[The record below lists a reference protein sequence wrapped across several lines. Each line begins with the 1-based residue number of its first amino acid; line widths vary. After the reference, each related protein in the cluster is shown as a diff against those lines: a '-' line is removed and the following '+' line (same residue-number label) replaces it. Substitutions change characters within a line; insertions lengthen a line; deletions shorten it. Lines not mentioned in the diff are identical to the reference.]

1 MTCSAYA
8 AIVLSSG
15 VLRSMSRSGGVEAH
29 SHVGEG
35 HVAVVGIEGCKRAG
49 EDEKVRQLVRRIH
62 GSDMRERRANV
73 KDMVWC

>member
-15 VLRSMSRSGGVEAH
+15 VLRSISRSGGVEAH

-35 HVAVVGIEGCKRAG
+35 HVAVVGIDVWRRVG
-49 EDEKVRQLVRRIH
+49 EDERARRLGRRIH
-62 GSDMRERRANV
+62 GADMRKRRARV
-73 KDMVWC
+73 KDMV